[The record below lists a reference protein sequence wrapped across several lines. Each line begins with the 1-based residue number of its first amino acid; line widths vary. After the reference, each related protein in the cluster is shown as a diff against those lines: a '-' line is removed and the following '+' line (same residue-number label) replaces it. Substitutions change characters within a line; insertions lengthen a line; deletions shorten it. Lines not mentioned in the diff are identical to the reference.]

1 MKNPFWPL
9 AAKMYQKFKPVI
21 HKKQNQKIRRELWQ
35 LYPSKNIEKLYDNYQ
50 IRKLAAVLAVWT
62 IGIVSAAC
70 LSLCSRREDNLAEGA
85 QLNRNEWGAGDYE
98 AALLAKT
105 EKWSRKLSFLVKER
119 RLTEEEINKLSE
131 SLRQELPKVI
141 KKNNQDLQHVNSD
154 LYLPSSV
161 DGYPFKLTWTS
172 ADADRLDNR
181 GRINRTGISD
191 KGQMVELTVT
201 AVYEEKRI
209 SFTYEIILLPEV
221 SSEEEDFFRILE
233 KELQDIAQREET
245 DKVIALPEK
254 LNGRQIEW
262 EEITADNRAALV
274 LVLVL
279 AGIIVCLR
287 MDDRLKR
294 NCDKRK
300 KQLLKDYA
308 GFVSK
313 LRLYLSAGLNV
324 KNAFIKM
331 AADYGQRQGKK
342 EFQYLYEELK
352 TVCHQFE
359 NGMAEEQVYQEFG
372 KRCGEMRYRRL
383 SFLLSVHLK
392 QGNSQLLILLE
403 NEADSAL
410 KERRN
415 LAKKAGEEAGTK
427 LLFPMMLMLM
437 VVMLFI
443 LLPAYFNFGNV

>member
-9 AAKMYQKFKPVI
+9 AAKLYQKFKQVI
-21 HKKQNQKIRRELWQ
+21 HKKQDQKIGRKLRQ
-35 LYPSKNIEKLYDNYQ
+35 LYPSQNIEKLYVNYQ

-62 IGIVSAAC
+62 IGIVSVAC
-70 LSLCSRREDNLAEGA
+70 LSLCSRREENLAEGA

-105 EKWSRKLSFLVKER
+105 EKWSRKISFLVKER

-131 SLRQELPKVI
+131 SLRQELPEII
-141 KKNNQDLQHVNSD
+141 KKNNQDLQHVSND

-161 DGYPFKLTWTS
+161 DGYPFRLTWTS
-172 ADADRLDNR
+172 ADAERLDNR
-181 GRINRTGISD
+181 GKINRTGISD
-191 KGQMVELTVT
+191 KGQMIELTVT

-294 NCDKRK
+294 NCDKRQ

-331 AADYGQRQGKK
+331 AADYSQRQGKN

-352 TVCHQFE
+352 TACRQFE

-410 KERRN
+410 EERRN

>member
-1 MKNPFWPL
+1 M
-9 AAKMYQKFKPVI
+9 
-21 HKKQNQKIRRELWQ
+21 
-35 LYPSKNIEKLYDNYQ
+35 S
-50 IRKLAAVLAVWT
+50 
-62 IGIVSAAC
+62 
-70 LSLCSRREDNLAEGA
+70 
-85 QLNRNEWGAGDYE
+85 
-98 AALLAKT
+98 
-105 EKWSRKLSFLVKER
+105 
-119 RLTEEEINKLSE
+119 
-131 SLRQELPKVI
+131 
-141 KKNNQDLQHVNSD
+141 
-154 LYLPSSV
+154 
-161 DGYPFKLTWTS
+161 
-172 ADADRLDNR
+172 
-181 GRINRTGISD
+181 
-191 KGQMVELTVT
+191 
-201 AVYEEKRI
+201 
-209 SFTYEIILLPEV
+209 
-221 SSEEEDFFRILE
+221 
-233 KELQDIAQREET
+233 
-245 DKVIALPEK
+245 
-254 LNGRQIEW
+254 
-262 EEITADNRAALV
+262 
-274 LVLVL
+274 
-279 AGIIVCLR
+279 LR